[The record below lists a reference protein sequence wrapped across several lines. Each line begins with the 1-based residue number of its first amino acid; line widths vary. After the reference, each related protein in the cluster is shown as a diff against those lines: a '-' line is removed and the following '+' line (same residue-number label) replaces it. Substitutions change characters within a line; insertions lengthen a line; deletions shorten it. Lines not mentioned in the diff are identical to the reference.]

1 MRNLLPTRMRKL
13 GVLALFIFGSVSA
26 VAQDKAVIEAIVE
39 KANNDSQLEQM
50 AHELMDQI
58 GPRLVGTPE
67 MEASHHWVVN
77 KYKSWGIEAENQ
89 QWGEWRAWERG
100 ISHIDMVSPRVQ
112 SLYGMQL
119 AWSPSTSKKGVTAEV
134 ILLPEKI
141 KDSISFAKWLPNV
154 KGKLVMAS
162 MLQPTGRPDATWEE
176 FATEESLKK
185 MKDERREMEKAW
197 RENLSNTGYNRRS
210 IHAALEEAGAVG
222 IVTSYWSK
230 EYGSNKIFGATT
242 KKIPVVDLSLEDYGM
257 VYRLAQ
263 SGQKPE
269 LNIIAQSSGKG
280 MAPAFNTVAKIE
292 GTEKPNEYVIL
303 SAHLDSWDGGTG
315 ATDNGTGVLTMM
327 EVARVLK
334 KIYPNPK
341 RTIIIGLWGGEEQ
354 GLNGSR
360 AFIEDHPHL
369 KDKIQVVFNQDS
381 GTGRIVG
388 LAGQGFLDAYDYLGR
403 WLALSQKN
411 VTEEIETDFP
421 GYPGYR
427 GSDHAAFV
435 AYGILAFY
443 LESKTWDYRTLTWH
457 TNRDTYDKIVFDDL
471 KNNVLLVASLAY
483 WASEEE
489 EQVSRRQRKLKINE
503 KTGEMDTWPSPG
515 KPKRSFKEYK

>member
-1 MRNLLPTRMRKL
+1 MIKKTIIWTF
-13 GVLALFIFGSVSA
+13 VSITVSSFLF
-26 VAQDKAVIEAIVE
+26 AQSNSKEILNEIEKEVYQ
-39 KANNDSQLEQM
+39 NSQLEEM
-50 AHELMDQI
+50 AVELIDGI
-58 GPRLVGTPE
+58 GPRLIGTKN
-67 MEASHHWVVN
+67 MENAHNWAVN
-77 KYKSWGIEAENQ
+77 KFKSWGIESENQ
-89 QWGEWRAWERG
+89 EYGTWLEWERG
-100 ISHIDMVSPRVQ
+100 VSEITMTYPRFQ
-112 SLYGMQL
+112 QLEGMQL
-119 AWSPSTSKKGVTAEV
+119 AYSPNTSKKGVEAEV
-134 ILLPEKI
+134 IILPENI
-141 KDSISFAKWLPNV
+141 KDSLEFAQWLNNV
-154 KGKLVMAS
+154 KGKIVLVS
-162 MLQPTGRPDATWEE
+162 PYIPSGRPLHNWEK
-176 FATEESLKK
+176 FAREETYIA
-185 MKDERREMEKAW
+185 MKTKIEKAKKEFQ
-197 RENLSNTGYNRRS
+197 ENIKRTGYNTRYTLTP
-210 IHAALEEAGAVG
+210 ALEEAGAVG
-222 IVTSYWSK
+222 IIMSYWSE
-230 EYGSNKIFGATT
+230 EYGAQKIFDAKT
-242 KKIPVVDLSLEDYGM
+242 KKIPTVDISLEDYGLL
-257 VYRLAQ
+257 YRLVQNEYAPKVKIKAR
-263 SGQKPE
+263 SKFKGTSKTW
-269 LNIIAQSSGKG
+269 NTIATIPGSTKSD
-280 MAPAFNTVAKIE
+280 
-292 GTEKPNEYVIL
+292 EYVIL

-334 KIYPNPK
+334 KVYPNPK

-435 AYGILAFY
+435 AYGIPAFY

-503 KTGEMDTWPSPG
+503 KTGEMDSWPSPG
-515 KPKRSFKEYK
+515 TPKRSFKEYK

>member
-1 MRNLLPTRMRKL
+1 MK
-13 GVLALFIFGSVSA
+13 GKIVLVSPYIPSGRPLHNWEKFA
-26 VAQDKAVIEAIVE
+26 REETYIAMKTKIE
-39 KANNDSQLEQM
+39 KAKKEFQ
-50 AHELMDQI
+50 
-58 GPRLVGTPE
+58 
-67 MEASHHWVVN
+67 
-77 KYKSWGIEAENQ
+77 EN
-89 QWGEWRAWERG
+89 
-100 ISHIDMVSPRVQ
+100 
-112 SLYGMQL
+112 
-119 AWSPSTSKKGVTAEV
+119 
-134 ILLPEKI
+134 I
-141 KDSISFAKWLPNV
+141 K
-154 KGKLVMAS
+154 
-162 MLQPTGRPDATWEE
+162 R
-176 FATEESLKK
+176 
-185 MKDERREMEKAW
+185 
-197 RENLSNTGYNRRS
+197 TGYNTRYTLS
-210 IHAALEEAGAVG
+210 PALEEAGAVG
-222 IVTSYWSK
+222 IIMSYWSE
-230 EYGSNKIFGATT
+230 EYGAQKIFDAKT
-242 KKIPVVDLSLEDYGM
+242 KKIPTVDISLEDYGLL
-257 VYRLAQ
+257 YRLVQNEYAPKVKIKAR
-263 SGQKPE
+263 SKFKGTSKTW
-269 LNIIAQSSGKG
+269 NTIATIPGSTKSD
-280 MAPAFNTVAKIE
+280 
-292 GTEKPNEYVIL
+292 EYVIL

-435 AYGILAFY
+435 AYGIPAFY